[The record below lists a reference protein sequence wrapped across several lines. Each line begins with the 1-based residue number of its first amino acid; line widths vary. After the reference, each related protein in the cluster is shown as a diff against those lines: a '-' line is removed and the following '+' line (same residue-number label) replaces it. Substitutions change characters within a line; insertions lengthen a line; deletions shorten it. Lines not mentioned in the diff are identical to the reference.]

1 MSKEVLY
8 IGLDVHAENI
18 AVAMAEAG
26 RDGEVRDYGVIPHT
40 LHSVEKLLRKLGHP
54 GKELRVCY
62 EAGPCGFVLAR
73 RLRQL
78 GIACTVVAPSLT
90 PKGSGDKIKTDRR
103 DARMLARL
111 HRAGELTAVHIPDER
126 DEAIRDLCRAR
137 TDAVQ
142 DQRSGRNQLK
152 AFLLRNGYRYT
163 ETTAWSQG
171 HMRYLRELVL
181 PHAAMKVVL
190 EEYVQCIDAAAER
203 IERLEMHMKALLED
217 WHLSPVVKALMGFR
231 GYQTVAAMITVSE
244 IGDIHRFAH
253 PRQLMAYLGL
263 VPSESSSG
271 GSRAQGGITKCG
283 NGHLRWIFNECAQHY
298 RLAPKVSR
306 ELSLRQE
313 DIPKAHRKAVQEI
326 SWRCQNRLHERG
338 RKLAARGKTRQKV
351 QTALARELAA
361 FVWEVM
367 RAVMPKPAAGM
378 ESAAA
383 TTAATAPRRK
393 EAGNET
399 KPAVSRTSKP
409 AAVAGKNTA
418 ARSRDYVLQPQSA
431 KEELQNAAA
440 AASLRS
446 NSGPGA
452 RQNPA

>member
-8 IGLDVHAENI
+8 LGLDVHAESI
-18 AVAMAEAG
+18 AVAIAEAG
-26 RDGEVRDYGVIPHT
+26 REGEVRNHGEIPNT
-40 LHSVEKLLRKLGHP
+40 FHSLEKLLRRLGHLDR
-54 GKELRVCY
+54 ELRVCY

-73 RLRQL
+73 FLKKK
-78 GIACTVVAPSLT
+78 GIACDVIAPSLT

-111 HRAGELTAVHIPDER
+111 HRAGELTAVHVPDER

-152 AFLLRNGYRYT
+152 AFLLRNGYRYGEKT
-163 ETTAWSQG
+163 SWSAA
-171 HMRYLRELVL
+171 HMRYLRELIL
-181 PHAAMKVVL
+181 PHPAMKIVL
-190 EEYVQCIDAAAER
+190 EEYLQCIDAAAER
-203 IERLEMHMKALLED
+203 IKRIEVHMKALLEE
-217 WHLSPVVKALMGFR
+217 WHMKPVVLALMGFK

-298 RLAPKVSR
+298 RLPPKISQ
-306 ELSLRQE
+306 ELTTRQE
-313 DIPKAHRKAVQEI
+313 AIPKAHRRQVIEI

-351 QTALARELAA
+351 QTALARELSA

-367 RAVMPKPAAGM
+367 RAVMPKSDGTQAISTPRSSKAE
-378 ESAAA
+378 ESA
-383 TTAATAPRRK
+383 
-393 EAGNET
+393 
-399 KPAVSRTSKP
+399 KPATKKKGREYILKTK
-409 AAVAGKNTA
+409 
-418 ARSRDYVLQPQSA
+418 
-431 KEELQNAAA
+431 
-440 AASLRS
+440 
-446 NSGPGA
+446 
-452 RQNPA
+452 

>member
-8 IGLDVHAENI
+8 IGLDVHAEDI
-18 AVAMAEAG
+18 AVAIAEAG
-26 RDGEVRDYGVIPHT
+26 RDGEVRDYGVIPNT
-40 LHSVEKLLRKLGHP
+40 LHSVEKLLRRLGHP

-73 RLRQL
+73 RLRKL

-152 AFLLRNGYRYT
+152 AFLLRNGYRYG
-163 ETTAWSQG
+163 EKTAWGQG

-203 IERLEMHMKALLED
+203 IERLEVQMRALLDEWHMK
-217 WHLSPVVKALMGFR
+217 PVVKALMGLR

-298 RLAPKVSR
+298 RLPPKVSR

-313 DIPKAHRKAVQEI
+313 DIPKAHRKEVREI

-351 QTALARELAA
+351 QTAMARELSA

-367 RAVMPKPAAGM
+367 RITTPLADGTHAVITPRRERASVSTEPAA
-378 ESAAA
+378 
-383 TTAATAPRRK
+383 RK
-393 EAGNET
+393 KG
-399 KPAVSRTSKP
+399 
-409 AAVAGKNTA
+409 
-418 ARSRDYVLQPQSA
+418 RDYLLKV
-431 KEELQNAAA
+431 KTK
-440 AASLRS
+440 
-446 NSGPGA
+446 
-452 RQNPA
+452 